1 MTMLSHYTSRAGL
14 EGILD
19 TETLWATNFLE
30 LNDNSEFFFAWE
42 ALQRNAAAYLKARIP
57 DDLKQGGDAVD
68 ATLARLT
75 AEVRTS
81 FASSAPNSGHLYI
94 TSFARAGNEDQE
106 RRGILTLWDRY
117 TKFEGYCLQFP
128 RRAIEHALE
137 LELMKGSY
145 SWAGLAEVTY
155 GLDETTS
162 EFRTLSTQLGEQWLL
177 LAARATRDSRIS
189 PDYQNHWPES
199 LLVRKIMDF
208 CARHKDPCFEDEREI
223 RIFLYPADRAEARV
237 FTGIAGVK
245 KVQTTPSGK
254 RILAVGEFWRPGIIP
269 SRIIVGPKAD
279 PRIEGLFAKFENPPV
294 IAPSNLPIA

>member
-1 MTMLSHYTSRAGL
+1 MLSHYTSRAGL

-30 LNDNSEFFFAWE
+30 LNDSSEFFFAWE
-42 ALQRNAAAYLKARIP
+42 ALQRHAAAYLKARIP
-57 DDLKQGGDAVD
+57 DDLKQGGNAND
-68 ATLARLT
+68 ATLACVM
-75 AEVRTS
+75 AEVRTA
-81 FASSAPNSGHLYI
+81 FASSAPNSGHLYV

-117 TKFEGYCLQFP
+117 TKFEGYCLQFLK
-128 RRAIEHALE
+128 RDIEHKLKLE
-137 LELMKGSY
+137 LTRGSY
-145 SWAGLAEVTY
+145 SSAGLAEVTY

-162 EFRTLSTQLGEQWLL
+162 EFRILSRQLGEHWLL
-177 LAARATRDSRIS
+177 LAARIIRDSRIS
-189 PDYQNHWPES
+189 PDYRNHWPES
-199 LLVRKIMDF
+199 FLVRNIMEF

-223 RIFLYPADRAEARV
+223 RVFLYPADRAEARV

-245 KVQTTPSGK
+245 KIRTTPSGK
-254 RILAVGEFWRPGIIP
+254 RFLAVGEFWRPGIIP

-279 PRIEGLFAKFENPPV
+279 PGIEGLLAKFNLPPV